1 MSLRLSLIY
10 MHQAQLGQLAHN
22 VFKVVR
28 LRRPKRRRLARER
41 RLRLCSFSDNVPLGH
56 TSLATFLLGQ
66 SDPDRSLLLDL
77 ISFHFVWVTHYL
89 WTKQKQVGM
98 DLFGFGSGYSFSD
111 RI

>member
-22 VFKVVR
+22 VFKMVR
-28 LRRPKRRRLARER
+28 LRGPKRHLARER
-41 RLRLCSFSDNVPLGH
+41 RLRLCSFFDNVPLGC

-98 DLFGFGSGYSFSD
+98 DLFSLVSGYSFSD
-111 RI
+111 RS